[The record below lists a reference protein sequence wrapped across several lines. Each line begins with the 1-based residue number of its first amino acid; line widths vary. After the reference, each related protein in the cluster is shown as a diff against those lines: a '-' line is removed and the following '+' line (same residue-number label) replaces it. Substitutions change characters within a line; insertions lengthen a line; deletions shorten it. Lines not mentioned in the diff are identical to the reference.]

1 MPWRLFVLSL
11 RAPLVHQLLVLY
23 SNISSSEA
31 ESEEEIE
38 VSPSKAP
45 SSSKP
50 VYYPRNVQNL
60 VLRQVLENILKI
72 WEEDYPWLHY
82 MTQIV
87 KVHSAKSAKHLGSHF
102 IIRVESG
109 QQSHSPTGKRL
120 VTG

>member
-1 MPWRLFVLSL
+1 MADIRSFFASSTTTST
-11 RAPLVHQLLVLY
+11 AST

-31 ESEEEIE
+31 EYEEEIE

-50 VYYPRNVQNL
+50 VLPKKHSKALSTSSTRKYQ
-60 VLRQVLENILKI
+60 KI

-82 MTQIV
+82 DADCD
-87 KVHSAKSAKHLGSHF
+87 SAKSTKHLGSHF
-102 IIRVESG
+102 IVRVETG